1 MIGIVRYLQ
10 VITTSPWYMGRHKLC
25 QYHLLSQPWQLKFT
39 GYGDK
44 NSNKIKIL
52 EILYNWCTSWFTEIE
67 TEEELDYSVQ
77 EFKLFIRSADVIYDK
92 DKSKTSKKHLEDDCG
107 SLKDDTEQNMLLRP
121 SDYLTVTQV
130 GTIMEFITTH
140 LLDKKHMFARC
151 YYFDLRTFEE
161 ATTNPVE
168 QQNSAN
174 KTGYKKTAPNMN
186 IMTSAKKM
194 TQKSRSTH
202 LEKNIQYST
211 MIDESNLWSNSSTAQ
226 NNISN
231 IKGLITQDWCFRG
244 SYDTINFEQNKYW
257 I

>member
-1 MIGIVRYLQ
+1 
-10 VITTSPWYMGRHKLC
+10 MGSHKLC
-25 QYHLLSQPWQLKFT
+25 QFHLLSQPWQLKFS

-67 TEEELDYSVQ
+67 SEEELHISVQ
-77 EFKLFIRSADVIYDK
+77 EFKTFIRSPEVIYDK
-92 DKSKTSKKHLEDDCG
+92 DECKKKSQQLKEG
-107 SLKDDTEQNMLLRP
+107 SCSLLDGSEELITLQS
-121 SDYLTVTQV
+121 SDYLTLLQV
-130 GTIMEFITTH
+130 ASIIEFITTQ

-151 YYFDLRTFEE
+151 YYFDLRSYEE

-174 KTGYKKTAPNMN
+174 KTGHKKTAPNMS

-202 LEKNIQYST
+202 LEKNVEYCT
-211 MIDESNLWSNSSTAQ
+211 MIDESNLWSNSTTSKKLFP
-226 NNISN
+226 IL
-231 IKGLITQDWCFRG
+231 KV
-244 SYDTINFEQNKYW
+244 
-257 I
+257 

>member
-1 MIGIVRYLQ
+1 MIGIVCFLQ

-77 EFKLFIRSADVIYDK
+77 EFKIFIRSAEVIYDK
-92 DKSKTSKKHLEDDCG
+92 DKSKTTNKHLQEDCG
-107 SLKDDTEQNMLLRP
+107 SLQDDTEHILLLRP

-130 GTIMEFITTH
+130 ASIMEFITTH

-151 YYFDLRTFEE
+151 YYFDLRSFEE

-168 QQNSAN
+168 QKNSAN
-174 KTGYKKTAPNMN
+174 KIGYKKQLQ
-186 IMTSAKKM
+186 I
-194 TQKSRSTH
+194 
-202 LEKNIQYST
+202 
-211 MIDESNLWSNSSTAQ
+211 
-226 NNISN
+226 
-231 IKGLITQDWCFRG
+231 
-244 SYDTINFEQNKYW
+244 
-257 I
+257 